1 MGMLSKEEILEVIQP
16 VLQEDQFFVVDIQV
30 SINKIRSKLVI
41 LLDSDEGIG
50 IDQCGAL
57 SREIGALLDEKIED
71 AYVLE
76 VSSPGVDTPLRLA
89 RQYKKN
95 VGRSVKVV
103 LNDGQVIKGKLEM
116 ATEDSCEVLPESTK
130 KKQVTEVQ
138 TIKYS
143 DIKQTTV
150 QVSFK

>member
-1 MGMLSKEEILEVIQP
+1 M
-16 VLQEDQFFVVDIQV
+16 
-30 SINKIRSKLVI
+30 VI

>member
-1 MGMLSKEEILEVIQP
+1 MGMLSKEEILEAIQP
-16 VLQEDQFFVVDIQV
+16 VLQGDQFFVVDIQISV
-30 SINKIRSKLVI
+30 NKIRSKLVI

-50 IDQCGAL
+50 IDQCGVF
-57 SREIGALLDEKIED
+57 SREIGAILDEKIED

-76 VSSPGVDTPLRLA
+76 VSSPGVDTPLQSV

-95 VGRSVKVV
+95 IGRSVKVV
-103 LNDGQVIKGKLEM
+103 FLDGQTLKGKLEQ
-116 ATEDSCEVLPESTK
+116 ASEDSFQVLPESTK

>member
-1 MGMLSKEEILEVIQP
+1 MIQP
-16 VLQEDQFFVVDIQV
+16 VLQEDQFFAVDIQV

-76 VSSPGVDTPLRLA
+76 VSSPGVDTPLTA
-89 RQYKKN
+89 RSSIQKKCGSIGQ
-95 VGRSVKVV
+95 GRFKRWTGDQRQAG
-103 LNDGQVIKGKLEM
+103 NGDGGLM
-116 ATEDSCEVLPESTK
+116 
-130 KKQVTEVQ
+130 
-138 TIKYS
+138 
-143 DIKQTTV
+143 
-150 QVSFK
+150 